1 MELTSSAL
9 VYSLT
14 ALGSVGL
21 LATLWLWPRLAR
33 QRPLPMLGRL
43 GLLSVVQVS
52 VMAVLALTVNNS
64 FGFYTSWDDLLRPGG
79 APLVLAGASAPRGAA
94 PDLAKLVQPTT
105 EGGMETVKDLLPA
118 GTPQEVGKVESVRVT
133 GPASGLSDQVF
144 VYLPPEYFAPE
155 YAKMRFP
162 AVLAIGGFPGTS
174 LHLLDGLRLPQTVS
188 ALHRAG
194 QVTPTVIVMAR
205 PTVAPP
211 RNTECVD
218 VAGGPLTE
226 TWFAKDLPNAVHSAY
241 RVRDSANSWG
251 VLGYSTGGSCALRL
265 AMRFPERFSAA
276 AAMHADYQVP
286 NDSWTGG
293 DLFQGD
299 AALASQSDVL
309 WRLRNLPAPRTS
321 LLVVST
327 RTEEN
332 FKATEDFLAVAQQ
345 VAEAHPEF
353 TVDSTFLD
361 DGGHNF
367 DSWQREL
374 PAAMTW
380 LGDRL
385 GTFEWVNDRA
395 S

>member
-1 MELTSSAL
+1 MKLTSSAL

-14 ALGSVGL
+14 VLAAVGL

-33 QRPLPMLGRL
+33 QRPLPVLGRL
-43 GLLSVVQVS
+43 ALLSVVQV
-52 VMAVLALTVNNS
+52 AVLSVLGLTVNNS

-79 APLVLAGASAPRGAA
+79 APLALAAAASPRGAA
-94 PDLAKLVQPTT
+94 PDLTKLVQPTT

-118 GTPQEVGKVESVRVT
+118 GTPQEVGKVESIRVN

-174 LHLLDGLRLPQTVS
+174 LHLLDGLRLPQTVTE
-188 ALHRAG
+188 LHRAG
-194 QVTPTVIVMAR
+194 QVTPSVIVMAR

-218 VAGGPLTE
+218 VPGGPLTE
-226 TWFAKDLPNAVHSAY
+226 TWFAKDLPNAVRSAY
-241 RVRDSANSWG
+241 RVRDSENSWG

-265 AMRFPERFSAA
+265 ALRFPDRFAA
-276 AAMHADYQVP
+276 AAALHADYQVP
-286 NDSWTGG
+286 NDYSTGG
-293 DLFQGD
+293 DLFHGD
-299 AALASQSDVL
+299 TALASQSDLL
-309 WRLRNLPAPRTS
+309 WRLRNLPAPKSS

-332 FKATEDFLAVAQQ
+332 FKATEDFLALARQ

-353 TVDSTFLD
+353 KVDSTFLD

-374 PAAMTW
+374 PAALKW

-385 GTFEWVNDRA
+385 GTFEWVNDR

>member
-1 MELTSSAL
+1 MKLTSSAL
-9 VYSLT
+9 VYSLIVL
-14 ALGSVGL
+14 AVAGL
-21 LATLWLWPRLAR
+21 LATFWLWPKLAR

-43 GLLSVVQVS
+43 GLLAVVQVS
-52 VMAVLALTVNNS
+52 VLSVLGLMVNNS

-79 APLVLAGASAPRGAA
+79 APLALAAAASPRGAA
-94 PDLAKLVQPTT
+94 PDLTKLVQPTS
-105 EGGMETVKDLLPA
+105 EGGMETVKDLLPP
-118 GTPQEVGKVESVRVT
+118 GTPQEVGKVESIRVN

-174 LHLLDGLRLPQTVS
+174 LHLLDGLRLPQTVTE
-188 ALHRAG
+188 LHKAN
-194 QVTPTVIVMAR
+194 QVTPTVVVMAR

-218 VAGGPLTE
+218 VPGGPLTE
-226 TWFAKDLPNAVHSAY
+226 TWFAKDLPNAVRSAY
-241 RVRDSANSWG
+241 RVRDSETSWG
-251 VLGYSTGGSCALRL
+251 LLGYSTGGSCALRL
-265 AMRFPERFSAA
+265 ALRFPDRFTAA
-276 AAMHADYQVP
+276 AALHADYQVP
-286 NDSWTGG
+286 NDSFTGG
-293 DLFQGD
+293 DLFHGD
-299 AALASQSDVL
+299 TALANQSDLL
-309 WRLRNLPAPRTS
+309 WRLRNLPAPRSS

-353 TVDSTFLD
+353 KVDSTFLD

-374 PAAMTW
+374 PAALKW

-385 GTFEWVNDRA
+385 GTFEWVNDR

>member
-94 PDLAKLVQPTT
+94 PDPEKLVQPTA
-105 EGGMETVKDLLPA
+105 EGGMETVKDLLPP

-133 GPASGLSDQVF
+133 GPVSGLSDQVF

-174 LHLLDGLRLPQTVS
+174 LHLLDSLRLPQTVS
-188 ALHRAG
+188 TLHRAG

-218 VAGGPLTE
+218 VPNGPLTE

-265 AMRFPERFSAA
+265 AMRFPERFTAA
-276 AAMHADYQVP
+276 AALHADYQVP

-309 WRLRNLPAPRTS
+309 WRLRNLPAPHTS

-332 FKATEDFLAVAQQ
+332 FKATEDFVAVAQQ
-345 VAEAHPEF
+345 VAQAHPEF
-353 TVDSTFLD
+353 TVESTFLD

-374 PAAMTW
+374 PAALTW

-385 GTFEWVNDRA
+385 GTFEWVNDRP
-395 S
+395 